1 MNEYVLFQSF
11 FTEDEA
17 TSVIDPLKEN
27 GIDYQLERSKELLDR
42 AFIGDNLEKK
52 IFLKIRSSDFFK
64 ANEILDARILQNITA
79 LEKDYYLFSFTNDEL
94 IEILRKPDE
103 WSRQDFLIAR
113 KILDERG
120 QHINEEVIKD
130 LKSKRI
136 NELSREESEPTF
148 TIITGYI
155 LALIFS
161 IVGLFFGLTFLTA
174 KKNIPNGKKVFTY
187 SRNTRKHGRNIV
199 ILSAASLF
207 LLVMNGGR
215 LIFFLIDLFNSLFN
229 ACR

>member
-1 MNEYVLFQSF
+1 MNEFALFQSF

-17 TSVIDPLKEN
+17 AYTIQQFREN
-27 GIDYQLERSKELLDR
+27 GIDYRLDRSKELLDR
-42 AFIGDNLEKK
+42 AFIGENLEKK
-52 IFLKIRSSDFFK
+52 FFLKIRSSDFTK
-64 ANEILDARILQNITA
+64 ANQVLDARILQNITA

-120 QHINEEVIKD
+120 EHISEDVIND

-136 NELSREESEPTF
+136 NELGREESEP
-148 TIITGYI
+148 ILSIMAGYI
-155 LALIFS
+155 LALLVG
-161 IVGLFFGLTFLTA
+161 IVGLFFGLAFMTA

-187 SRNTRKHGRNIV
+187 SRSTRKHGRNIV
-199 ILSAASLF
+199 IISAVSLF
-207 LLVMNGGR
+207 ILLMNGER
-215 LIFFLIDLFNSLFN
+215 LIFFFMDLFGSLFY
-229 ACR
+229 